1 MGKMPKDDKTRPT
14 LPASGSPCTGCGL
27 CMSVCGQ
34 KAIRMEEN
42 AEGFLVAKVDEA
54 VCIGCKACEK
64 MCARLAKVG
73 GSGEH
78 RFYEGWS
85 LTPET
90 RCGSSSGGV
99 FSELALDCIRR
110 GGVVYG
116 VAMRGAEFP
125 RFMAVERE
133 EDLHLLRGSK
143 YLQADTG
150 DVFLQMATALKA
162 GRAVLFAGVS
172 CQVRAA
178 RARFGERY
186 DNLLLLDLAC
196 FGVPSRHVWRSFLR
210 GHADGR
216 GITGVS
222 FRDKTRSWREY
233 SMRLEYGDG
242 TRTMIHKKD
251 NPFMKGF
258 LCHLGLNECCYTC
271 RSAVEDR
278 PGDISLGDFWGRS
291 RQDDEHQGV
300 SVVIAHTPKGETAL
314 DRIHPVL
321 HLAFVDGTL
330 AVSSNGGLV
339 AHTGGIPRQRAAF
352 LRALRRQPL
361 HRALTRFLD
370 TSNRPRSGFI
380 LCGRFLPYPAPLR
393 KIIRKIRELACRKG

>member
-1 MGKMPKDDKTRPT
+1 MGKMPKDDKPRPS

-42 AEGFLVAKVDEA
+42 AEGFLVPRVNEA
-54 VCIGCKACEK
+54 ACIGCKACEK

-78 RFYEGWS
+78 RFYEAWS
-85 LTPET
+85 QAQEI

-99 FSELALDCIRR
+99 FSELALDYIRR

-116 VAMRGAEFP
+116 VAMRGADFP

-150 DVFLQMATALKA
+150 DVFLQMAAALKT
-162 GRAVLFAGVS
+162 GCPVLFAGVS

-178 RARFGERY
+178 RVRFGEKY
-186 DNLLLLDLAC
+186 DNLLLVDLAC

-233 SMRLEYGDG
+233 SMRIEYGDG
-242 TRTMIHKKD
+242 TRTMIPKED

-271 RSAVEDR
+271 RSAVDDR
-278 PGDISLGDFWGRS
+278 PGDISLGDFWGRP

-300 SVVIAHTPKGETAL
+300 SVVIAHTSKGEAAL
-314 DRIHPVL
+314 ERILPAL
-321 HLAFVDGTL
+321 HLSPVDGTL
-330 AVSSNGGLV
+330 AVSANGGLV
-339 AHTGGIPRQRAAF
+339 AHAGGIPRQRAAF
-352 LRALRRQPL
+352 LRALRHLPL

-370 TSNRPRSGFI
+370 SSNRPRPGLL
-380 LCGRFLPYPAPLR
+380 LCGCFLPYPALLR
-393 KIIRKIRELACRKG
+393 KIVRKIRKLARRKG